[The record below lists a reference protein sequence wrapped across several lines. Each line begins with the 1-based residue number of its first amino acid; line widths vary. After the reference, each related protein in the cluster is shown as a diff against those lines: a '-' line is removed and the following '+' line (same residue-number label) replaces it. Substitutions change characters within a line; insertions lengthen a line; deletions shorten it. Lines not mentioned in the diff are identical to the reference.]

1 MTGPSLPKLSY
12 GKRELADAV
21 GVSEATIDREIKAG
35 RIEVRYIRNKVV
47 IMHEEAVRYLN
58 DAPTEREDV

>member
-12 GKRELADAV
+12 SKSEFAAAL
-21 GVSEATIDREIKAG
+21 GVHPSTVDREIKAG